1 MCHCFHGK
9 VVVCDH
15 GRAMIAELNCKTWS
29 CPDCGPKRREGW
41 RQRLEALSK
50 MDTAF
55 ERTVCS
61 TKLEFR
67 ALVARLRRA
76 GCEFVKAITAAG
88 YEVFHQAFR
97 GNRQTDSDPSRWMGA
112 DEMLEAAT
120 AVLDRLKHQ
129 QGVRCMTASA
139 GVPYGER
146 PVKSGWTV
154 AARTGLSIEEMNRR
168 VQASGYQRVLRPG
181 KMFSSDM
188 IPALVGDG
196 FELSPLLCKEILCK
210 QQRIAATTV
219 SVELSKSAIF

>member
-15 GRAMIAELNCKTWS
+15 GRAMIAELNCKTWA
-29 CPDCGPKRREGW
+29 CPECGPKRREGW
-41 RQRLEALSK
+41 RVRLEALSK
-50 MDTAF
+50 MDDAF
-55 ERTVCS
+55 ERTICS

-76 GCEFVKAITAAG
+76 GCEFVKAITDAG

-97 GNRQTDSDPSRWMGA
+97 GNRQTPADSSRWMGA
-112 DEMLEAAT
+112 EEMLSVAT
-120 AVLDRLKHQ
+120 AVLGRLKHQ
-129 QGVRCMTASA
+129 RGVRCMTASA

-146 PVKSGWTV
+146 PVKSEWTV

-168 VQASGYQRVLRPG
+168 VQASGHHRVLRPG
-181 KMFSSDM
+181 KLFSSDL

-196 FELSPLLCKEILCK
+196 FELASPLCKESFVKRLSHL
-210 QQRIAATTV
+210 ATTA
-219 SVELSKSAIF
+219 SLELSKSAIF